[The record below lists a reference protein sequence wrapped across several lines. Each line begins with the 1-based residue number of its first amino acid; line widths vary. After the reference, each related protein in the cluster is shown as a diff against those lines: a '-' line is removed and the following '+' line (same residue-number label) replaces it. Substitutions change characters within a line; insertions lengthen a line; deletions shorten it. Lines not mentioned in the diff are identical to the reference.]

1 MSDYEEYLKKYARDH
16 NITIEEAE
24 THALVK
30 EAKTYYEESDNY
42 ATTIQGLH
50 THSR

>member
-1 MSDYEEYLKKYARDH
+1 MSDYELYVEKYSRDLH
-16 NITIEEAE
+16 ISKEEAE